1 MAAEEL
7 SKEKL
12 QQLKQNLAELL
23 AMDRYTVVSRYPFIG
38 GILMHLN
45 LIPVRDVN
53 CSTACTDG
61 KNVFVDIAFYSG
73 LKPSERVF
81 VLAHETWHCVLLHI
95 FRREGREHQLWN
107 VAIDMEANNI
117 IKNSAPDSTFHPPTG
132 ALFPPPHLMDH
143 SAEEIYNYLLSHQK
157 QNNNNQSNQSSN
169 SNDNN
174 QQSGS
179 GSGNSKQ
186 SLDGQFDDH
195 QYSDN
200 SGDNNKFSKK
210 LSKDKYGER
219 GEDPDFRPNPNPS
232 NCDEIR
238 DAVIAEAQKIEKN
251 QGSIPGSL
259 KKIIDQYRTKEI
271 KWQEELAKFTTTTL
285 GDHRRWLPPQ
295 RRHVYNEMYF
305 QSRRSETIDV
315 VVAIDTSGSC
325 TDALPKFFTEL
336 ISLIE
341 TFGDYKLMVIQCDS
355 EVSKV
360 DEYDSASGQKFD
372 PHASLEMSGG
382 GGTSFEPPFKYL
394 KEQGIT
400 PNCFI
405 YFTDG
410 YGNAPQMAPSYP
422 VLWILT
428 SDCNE
433 NFCNWGR
440 KIKFKSEQ

>member
-1 MAAEEL
+1 M
-7 SKEKL
+7 
-12 QQLKQNLAELL
+12 
-23 AMDRYTVVSRYPFIG
+23 
-38 GILMHLN
+38 
-45 LIPVRDVN
+45 
-53 CSTACTDG
+53 
-61 KNVFVDIAFYSG
+61 
-73 LKPSERVF
+73 
-81 VLAHETWHCVLLHI
+81 
-95 FRREGREHQLWN
+95 
-107 VAIDMEANNI
+107 
-117 IKNSAPDSTFHPPTG
+117 
-132 ALFPPPHLMDH
+132 
-143 SAEEIYNYLLSHQK
+143 
-157 QNNNNQSNQSSN
+157 
-169 SNDNN
+169 
-174 QQSGS
+174 
-179 GSGNSKQ
+179 
-186 SLDGQFDDH
+186 DGQFDDH
-195 QYSDN
+195 QYSDSN
-200 SGDNNKFSKK
+200 DNDKFSKK

-219 GEDPDFRPNPNPS
+219 GEDPDFRPNSNPS

-238 DAVIAEAQKIEKN
+238 DAVISEAQKIEKN
-251 QGSIPGSL
+251 QGSIPGAL
-259 KKIIDQYRTKEI
+259 KSIIDQYRTKEI

-305 QSRRSETIDV
+305 QSRRSETIDI

-360 DEYDSASGQKFD
+360 DEYDSASGQRFD
-372 PHASLEMSGG
+372 PDAFMEMSGG
-382 GGTSFEPPFKYL
+382 GGTSFEPPFEYL

-410 YGNAPQMAPSYP
+410 YGNAPQIAPNYP

-433 NFCNWGR
+433 NFCSWGR